1 MMDRTD
7 ALTVCGTRQLSP
19 VPWNQDGCHGFDV
32 QVCEDVPTFDEGI
45 IRRALLRSSL
55 ACEDVAGL
63 SRTINRELWGIGYV
77 ALVLSDAANH
87 LVVVEVSMSR
97 G

>member
-7 ALTVCGTRQLSP
+7 ALTASGTRQLSR

-32 QVCEDVPTFDEGI
+32 QAREDVPAFDEGM

-63 SRTINRELWGIGYV
+63 TRTINHELWGMGYQ
-77 ALVLSDAANH
+77 ALVLSDPVNH

-97 G
+97 R